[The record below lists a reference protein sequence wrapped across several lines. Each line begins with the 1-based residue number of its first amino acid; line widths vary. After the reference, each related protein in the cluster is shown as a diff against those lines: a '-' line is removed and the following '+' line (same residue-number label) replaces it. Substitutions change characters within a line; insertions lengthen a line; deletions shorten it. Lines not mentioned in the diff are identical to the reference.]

1 MSFSEIEKNVLNE
14 FGRDSRWRIDFVG
27 YTEDVEEERDAS
39 EWCCSDEIKCSSNW
53 DALDNLEMEGYIY
66 CFDDDYYHLTAKGLR
81 ACREIF
87 GSDKY

>member
-1 MSFSEIEKNVLNE
+1 MSFSEIEKNVLSE

-27 YTEDVEEERDAS
+27 YTKDVEEERDAS
-39 EWCCSDEIKCSSNW
+39 EWCCSDEIRCSSNW
-53 DALDNLEMEGYIY
+53 DALDKLEEEDCIY

>member
-1 MSFSEIEKNVLNE
+1 MNFSEIEKNVLNE